1 MILIAHVFMKL
12 RTQNKLVRTMPKNS
26 RFKRSF
32 KKQHGKC
39 DQTLLK
45 YQWQLLY
52 QIYSSLLRQ
61 LSYKKSLLV
70 ICKISSLFINTL
82 SDDNKYSLFN
92 RDNLT
97 QPIQMQLSQK
107 QKTFSDFLTGF
118 LKSSLNFE
126 HFLKKDD
133 PHCWCICNL
142 RTGKNLVRWMTKKS
156 PFKRSFEKQH
166 GKSAQTL
173 LKCEGQHLY
182 HI

>member
-32 KKQHGKC
+32 KKQDGKC

-45 YQWQLLY
+45 CQWQLLY

-61 LSYKKSLLV
+61 LSDKKSLLV

-97 QPIQMQLSQK
+97 QPIQMQLSPK
-107 QKTFSDFLTGF
+107 QKTFSDFF
-118 LKSSLNFE
+118 APFFKSSFNFE
-126 HFLKKDD
+126 H
-133 PHCWCICNL
+133 IQ
-142 RTGKNLVRWMTKKS
+142 
-156 PFKRSFEKQH
+156 EKI
-166 GKSAQTL
+166 TL
-173 LKCEGQHLY
+173 LAEVNQKLRSHKN
-182 HI
+182 